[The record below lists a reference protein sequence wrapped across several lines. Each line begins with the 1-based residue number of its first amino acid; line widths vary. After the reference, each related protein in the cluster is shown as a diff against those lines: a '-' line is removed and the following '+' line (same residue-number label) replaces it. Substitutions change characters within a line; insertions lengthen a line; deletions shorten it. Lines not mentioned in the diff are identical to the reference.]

1 MGIKFITSE
10 ISKEE
15 ALRKRYPLRNRKA
28 ESQTANLV
36 AKASNSFNNTTVNK
50 RYQKSNMQSKI
61 PISTWR
67 KYSKETSN
75 TREYP
80 KKPFRPAKPN
90 FLFSKGN
97 SNGYGERIADNND
110 AITDDPQ

>member
-36 AKASNSFNNTTVNK
+36 AKASNSFNNTTVK
-50 RYQKSNMQSKI
+50 DTKKVTCSQRYQYQHGENI
-61 PISTWR
+61 
-67 KYSKETSN
+67 
-75 TREYP
+75 P
-80 KKPFRPAKPN
+80 KKHPIQENIQRN
-90 FLFSKGN
+90 LLG
-97 SNGYGERIADNND
+97 
-110 AITDDPQ
+110 